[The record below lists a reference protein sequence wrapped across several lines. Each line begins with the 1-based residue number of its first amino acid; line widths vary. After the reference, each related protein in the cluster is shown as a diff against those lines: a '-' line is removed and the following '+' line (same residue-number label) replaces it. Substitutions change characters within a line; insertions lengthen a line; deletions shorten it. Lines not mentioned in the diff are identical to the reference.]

1 MEQEK
6 SLGTLMRDLLQQLS
20 TLVRDEIQLARA
32 EMTEKTNQVAAGAGM
47 VGAAL
52 AFGIGAIVILLLAL
66 VLVLDAVMQAWLAA
80 LLVGIAAAVV
90 AMLLMN
96 AGRSKMKARNLAPN
110 RTIDSVR
117 RDGQLAREKTV

>member
-47 VGAAL
+47 LGAAL

-66 VLVLDAVMQAWLAA
+66 VLGGSYSWQ
-80 LLVGIAAAVV
+80 
-90 AMLLMN
+90 
-96 AGRSKMKARNLAPN
+96 R
-110 RTIDSVR
+110 VR
-117 RDGQLAREKTV
+117 YHRRPG

>member
-47 VGAAL
+47 LGAAL

-66 VLVLDAVMQAWLAA
+66 VLVLDAVMQAWLGA

>member
-47 VGAAL
+47 LGAAL